1 MLREIT
7 QFFAQMPSDTMM
19 FFAMA
24 VLGLTGPLVVLKWL
38 I

>member
-7 QFFAQMPSDTMM
+7 QFFAQMPSDTMV

-24 VLGLTGPLVVLKWL
+24 VLGVTGTLVVLKWL